1 MSRNKTLVFLATYNE
16 NLNIVEIFS
25 SIIEISTKY
34 DVLIIDD
41 NSTDGTK
48 ETLEKLSSSN
58 QCLTVINRPSKMG
71 IGSAHRAA
79 MIYAFKNS
87 YEQLVTMDADFSHSP
102 VVIPKI
108 IEKLKDSDFVIG
120 SRYMKGGKSDYEG
133 YRKWVSIFANKIA
146 RLALGIK
153 INECTTSYRAFRT
166 SLFDNLNLSEIR
178 SNGYSF
184 FLECVYEIKS
194 TEARISEIPIHF
206 KDRIHG
212 NSKIPKT
219 EIFRSMYKLICLFLS
234 RFYKRQTRLSNP
246 IEIKQL
252 CHVCKSQCIVEVNN
266 SKKNKVCADTLS
278 DKDINLE
285 NQTRRRIYNCLVC
298 DFSFFQ
304 DSIDTKRVE

>member
-1 MSRNKTLVFLATYNE
+1 MSRNQTLVFLATYNE
-16 NLNIVEIFS
+16 NLNIAEIFF
-25 SIIEISTKY
+25 SIIKISTKY

-48 ETLEKLSSSN
+48 ETLDKLSSSN
-58 QCLTVINRPSKMG
+58 QCLTVINRPRKMG

-87 YEQLVTMDADFSHSP
+87 YEHLVTMDADFSHSP

-108 IEKLKDSDFVIG
+108 LEKLKDSDFVIG

-133 YRKWVSIFANKIA
+133 YRKWVSLFANKVA

-153 INECTTSYRAFRT
+153 INECTTSFRAFRI
-166 SLFDNLNLSEIR
+166 SLFDKFNLSDIR
-178 SNGYSF
+178 SSGYSF

-194 TEARISEIPIHF
+194 IEARISEIPIHF
-206 KDRIHG
+206 KDRFQG

-234 RFYKRQTRLSNP
+234 RFYKRRTHLRNP
-246 IEIKQL
+246 VEIKQL
-252 CHVCKSQCIVEVNN
+252 CHACKSQCIGEVNN
-266 SKKNKVCADTLS
+266 SKKNKACAETSL
-278 DKDINLE
+278 DKDFNLE
-285 NQTRRRIYNCLVC
+285 NQTRIRIFNCLVC

-304 DSIDTKRVE
+304 SSLDA

>member
-1 MSRNKTLVFLATYNE
+1 MSRNQTLVFLATFNE
-16 NLNIVEIFS
+16 NLNIEEIFF
-25 SIIEISTKY
+25 SIIKISTKF

-48 ETLEKLSSSN
+48 ETLEKLSSSY
-58 QCLTVINRPSKMG
+58 QCLTVINRPRKMG

-108 IEKLKDSDFVIG
+108 LEKLKDSDFVIG

-133 YRKWVSIFANKIA
+133 YRKWVSLFANKVA

-153 INECTTSYRAFRT
+153 INECTTSFRAFRI
-166 SLFDNLNLSEIR
+166 SLFDKFNLSDIR

-194 TEARISEIPIHF
+194 IEARISEIPIHF
-206 KDRIHG
+206 KDRFQG

-234 RFYKRQTRLSNP
+234 RFYKRRTHLINP
-246 IEIKQL
+246 VEINQL
-252 CHVCKSQCIVEVNN
+252 CHECKSQCIVEVNN
-266 SKKNKVCADTLS
+266 SKKNKACAETSL

-285 NQTRRRIYNCLVC
+285 NQTRIRIFNCLVC

-304 DSIDTKRVE
+304 DSLDT